1 MRIVITNDDGIDAQG
16 IHVLALVARGLGS
29 SVLVIA
35 PEQDHSGQSQAIT
48 MSRPV
53 WVRKRKDSGTLEQY
67 AVSGTPADCVRL
79 VASGH
84 FGPPPDLLLSGV
96 NHGPNLGEDVWA
108 SGTVGAAR
116 MAACRRIP
124 AIAVSSLCQ
133 DWSWVSRRLLRHLPV
148 VAEWAMAFPGVL
160 FNLNL
165 PAYGGHLLRWTT
177 LSQAWFTEHPIKTVS
192 AEADVP
198 VSWIRHPYTKWEDS
212 TSDAA
217 TIFGGMASLTP
228 LSVLPR
234 PEDNQRGLEAC
245 FTPGTA
251 VQSPAPNAPALPPS
265 IATSQ
270 SS

>member
-16 IHVLALVARGLGS
+16 IHVLALVARGLGG

-48 MSRPV
+48 MRRPV
-53 WVRKRKDSGTLEQY
+53 WVRKRKDSGTWEQY
-67 AVSGTPADCVRL
+67 TVSGTPADCVRL
-79 VASGH
+79 VASGY

-96 NHGPNLGEDVWA
+96 NHGPNMGEDVWA

-133 DWSWVSRRLLRHLPV
+133 DWSWVSRRLLRYLPL
-148 VAEWAMAFPGVL
+148 VAEWATAFPGVL

-177 LSQAWFTEHPIKTVS
+177 LSQGWFTEHPLKTVGEE
-192 AEADVP
+192 AEVP
-198 VSWIRHPYTKWEDS
+198 VSWIRQPYTSWEDS
-212 TSDAA
+212 ASDAA
-217 TIFGGMASLTP
+217 TVFGGMASLTP
-228 LSVLPR
+228 LPVLPR
-234 PEDNQRGLEAC
+234 PEDDQRWLEVRL
-245 FTPGTA
+245 TPGTA
-251 VQSPAPNAPALPPS
+251 VQPPNSNALDLPPS
-265 IATSQ
+265 VATPQ